1 MPDMVKDGTG
11 KGYLAQVDS
20 DNHLHTAGNTR
31 SRLSFVS
38 RDKAGAYSIYGRRNF
53 AASETDEGIL
63 FFEYVGSK
71 KFFINEIIC
80 SGFGAAN
87 KVEVFLAATRA
98 SGGTA
103 VTPINMNRSAPSI
116 LEMNA
121 YTGETDLVVTPGDLE
136 VIDIRFGTDTKIV
149 SFDGGLIL
157 TYGTNLYF
165 KGEVANHLTDKI
177 RIMVLGYEEEGD
189 E

>member
-63 FFEYVGSK
+63 FFEYVGSD
-71 KFFINEIIC
+71 FQRRYPFLISLVAQCII
-80 SGFGAAN
+80 
-87 KVEVFLAATRA
+87 
-98 SGGTA
+98 
-103 VTPINMNRSAPSI
+103 
-116 LEMNA
+116 
-121 YTGETDLVVTPGDLE
+121 
-136 VIDIRFGTDTKIV
+136 
-149 SFDGGLIL
+149 
-157 TYGTNLYF
+157 
-165 KGEVANHLTDKI
+165 
-177 RIMVLGYEEEGD
+177 
-189 E
+189 